1 MATKTKLRD
10 MVEERLQNDEE
21 TRNSDIKLTISV
33 WRKYYPNYVLDT
45 SQGDKSGIFLDA
57 LFILPRED
65 NVKRIRAKIQ
75 NEEKKYLPTDPEVRK
90 KRKISEEEWYDYLG
104 YARRDPNQE
113 GLGL

>member
-10 MVEERLQNDEE
+10 MVEDRLKNLEE
-21 TRNSDIKLTISV
+21 TRNSDIKLTIAI
-33 WRKYYPNYVLDT
+33 WIKYYPDYVLDT
-45 SQGDKSGIFLDA
+45 SQGEKSGIFLDA

-65 NVKRIRAKIQ
+65 NIKRIRAKVQ
-75 NEEKKYLPTDPEVRK
+75 NEEKKYLPTDPIVRA

-104 YARRDPNQE
+104 YARRNPNQE

>member
-10 MVEERLQNDEE
+10 MVETVLKDNEE
-21 TRNSDIKLTISV
+21 ARNSDIKLTIAI
-33 WRKYYPNYVLDT
+33 WIKYYPDYVLDT

-65 NVKRIRAKIQ
+65 NIKRIRAKIQ

-90 KRKISEEEWYDYLG
+90 KRSISEEDWYDYLG
-104 YARRDPNQE
+104 YARRNPNQSE
-113 GLGL
+113 LGV